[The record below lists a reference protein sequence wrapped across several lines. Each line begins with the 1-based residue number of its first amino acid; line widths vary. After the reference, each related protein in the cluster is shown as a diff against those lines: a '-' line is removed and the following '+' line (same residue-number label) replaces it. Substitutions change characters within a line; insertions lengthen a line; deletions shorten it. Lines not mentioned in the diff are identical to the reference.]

1 MWHRDDTNTY
11 NNRIINNDF
20 MDENSK
26 NNNYMEDNK
35 IHLKVF
41 IADSSRN
48 GKRENGMFLKCVKM
62 ITVKWDTADK
72 NRR

>member
-35 IHLKVF
+35 ICLRVF
-41 IADSSRN
+41 IISSSRD
-48 GKRENGMFLKCVKM
+48 GKRERIYKNVILWYSGLK
-62 ITVKWDTADK
+62 
-72 NRR
+72 RRI